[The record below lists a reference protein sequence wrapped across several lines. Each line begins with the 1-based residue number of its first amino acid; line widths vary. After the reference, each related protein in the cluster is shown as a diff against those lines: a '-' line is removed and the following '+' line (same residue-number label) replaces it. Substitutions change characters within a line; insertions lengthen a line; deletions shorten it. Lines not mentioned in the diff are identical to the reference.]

1 MTRYSACERSG
12 SDIMKSEGGKN
23 AYWVIMPTFQC
34 SGLRPINTRALAAAV
49 PPHHRT
55 TMVPPEMRQY
65 AMAHVMGSLHP
76 FFPNARPPP
85 TPLTEE
91 DTSLFM
97 LLVTYSDALDA
108 LPLEF
113 TRSFSDLRELDAVL
127 GAHLA
132 SLSLRVQHLAAIIED
147 TNVSPEERFM
157 ALRGAAEEARAYK
170 MGGEDKVRV
179 AINTSEMVRSFH

>member
-1 MTRYSACERSG
+1 
-12 SDIMKSEGGKN
+12 
-23 AYWVIMPTFQC
+23 
-34 SGLRPINTRALAAAV
+34 
-49 PPHHRT
+49 
-55 TMVPPEMRQY
+55 
-65 AMAHVMGSLHP
+65 
-76 FFPNARPPP
+76 
-85 TPLTEE
+85 
-91 DTSLFM
+91 M
-97 LLVTYSDALDA
+97 LLVTYTDALDA

-157 ALRGAAEEARAYK
+157 ALRDAAEEARAYK

-179 AINTSEMVRSFH
+179 AINTSEMVRSFLFADRWHHTPSTLTHCSARLRRCQ